1 MVIENA
7 FSSQVAVSPIKVIV
21 WNEEP
26 LMGFEMSL
34 RVKPHLYVRLIA
46 VY

>member
-1 MVIENA
+1 MVMWNA
-7 FSSQVAVSPIKVIV
+7 FSSQELVSPIKVIV

-26 LMGFEMSL
+26 LMGFEMCFSEESL
-34 RVKPHLYVRLIA
+34 AA